1 MEEKLLV
8 PHSDQG
14 QIPPEDLL
22 STSQEYLGDCLCK
35 ASCSS
40 EFALFKKNS
49 FIFSAGTSE
58 LQLEALELLSRTWVL
73 IFLEFPSRVVSP
85 AVTVEEIKVDRARF
99 LAWFWF

>member
-40 EFALFKKNS
+40 EFALFKK
-49 FIFSAGTSE
+49 IV
-58 LQLEALELLSRTWVL
+58 LSSQQG
-73 IFLEFPSRVVSP
+73 PQSYSSRRWSY
-85 AVTVEEIKVDRARF
+85 
-99 LAWFWF
+99 